1 MRPPSSLKTII
12 NISYF
17 ILIIKWIMELILLL
31 YVLFG
36 GRVRPSSYFPEMLS
50 IAESKMI
57 TIILLIIQLFV
68 SALFIYAVKII
79 LKLVSNFNS
88 GKLFTQYQIT
98 GLKLAGQLI
107 ITVTLAKAA
116 LKFFEEATINSRVG
130 IDINFDEGFGS
141 FWLVIAIG
149 LFFYLSERYIF
160 KCKAIKRRKRPNC
173 IIMPIQINLD
183 KILEEKGMKSNEL
196 AEIIDIT
203 TANLSILKTG
213 KAKAVR
219 FSTLE
224 ALCKALECQPG
235 DILEY
240 TAE

>member
-149 LFFYLSERYIF
+149 LFLFI
-160 KCKAIKRRKRPNC
+160 
-173 IIMPIQINLD
+173 
-183 KILEEKGMKSNEL
+183 
-196 AEIIDIT
+196 
-203 TANLSILKTG
+203 
-213 KAKAVR
+213 
-219 FSTLE
+219 
-224 ALCKALECQPG
+224 
-235 DILEY
+235 
-240 TAE
+240 